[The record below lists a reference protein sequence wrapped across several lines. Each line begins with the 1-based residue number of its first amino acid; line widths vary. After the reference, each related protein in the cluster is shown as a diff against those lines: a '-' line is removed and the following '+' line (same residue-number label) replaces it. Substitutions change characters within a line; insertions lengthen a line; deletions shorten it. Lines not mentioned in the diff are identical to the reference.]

1 MLKINL
7 IALTILSS
15 GLIVKIIILE
25 GINLKIE
32 NFENIT
38 IAYMHRI
45 GKYGYE
51 NTLLMEKFKNYLKE
65 HNLFNDNT
73 VILGIALDDPKTTT
87 PSNLRY
93 DVGVII
99 NENDNIQLD
108 TRKIDCGKYAVFE
121 IPHTADAVSDFWQN
135 IGNLLS
141 SLPADFKKPVIER
154 YSAQKISQHLCEFC
168 IPLK

>member
-38 IAYMHRI
+38 IGYIRRI

-51 NTLLMEKFKNYLKE
+51 NTLLMEKFKNHLKE
-65 HNLFNDNT
+65 HNLFNEDT
-73 VILGIALDDPKTTT
+73 VIFP
-87 PSNLRY
+87 
-93 DVGVII
+93 
-99 NENDNIQLD
+99 
-108 TRKIDCGKYAVFE
+108 
-121 IPHTADAVSDFWQN
+121 
-135 IGNLLS
+135 
-141 SLPADFKKPVIER
+141 LP
-154 YSAQKISQHLCEFC
+154 L
-168 IPLK
+168 

>member
-38 IAYMHRI
+38 IGYMRRI

-51 NTLLMEKFKNYLKE
+51 NTLLMEKFKNHLK
-65 HNLFNDNT
+65 
-73 VILGIALDDPKTTT
+73 
-87 PSNLRY
+87 
-93 DVGVII
+93 
-99 NENDNIQLD
+99 
-108 TRKIDCGKYAVFE
+108 
-121 IPHTADAVSDFWQN
+121 
-135 IGNLLS
+135 
-141 SLPADFKKPVIER
+141 
-154 YSAQKISQHLCEFC
+154 
-168 IPLK
+168 

>member
-1 MLKINL
+1 MLKNNL

-38 IAYMHRI
+38 IGYMRRI

-65 HNLFNDNT
+65 NNLFNEDT
-73 VILGIALDDPKTTT
+73 VIFP
-87 PSNLRY
+87 
-93 DVGVII
+93 
-99 NENDNIQLD
+99 
-108 TRKIDCGKYAVFE
+108 
-121 IPHTADAVSDFWQN
+121 
-135 IGNLLS
+135 
-141 SLPADFKKPVIER
+141 LP
-154 YSAQKISQHLCEFC
+154 L
-168 IPLK
+168 